1 MERRLSPPTRSC
13 KSSAAAC
20 SAFLIASYS
29 SAVVTSM
36 VITSIWFHVPVQRQT
51 HKHVRLIGG
60 VDLKTT
66 GLQALRENPVAICLF
81 VPFFG
86 PSLPILVE
94 GRRRRR
100 IPRALD
106 GSFGEPAPKQV
117 FGREVFI
124 RRGSHALWRIQSVS
138 LPLQAPIDAPT
149 QDRRPFGFQ
158 FL

>member
-106 GSFGEPAPKQV
+106 GSFGEPAPEPVLGRDV
-117 FGREVFI
+117 FVGCYAHT
-124 RRGSHALWRIQSVS
+124 SWRIQAFSF
-138 LPLQAPIDAPT
+138 LLQAAFDTAVQDAGP
-149 QDRRPFGFQ
+149 
-158 FL
+158 